1 MPESTQH
8 KLDRVRPPRVQITY
22 DVETGGAIVKTE
34 LAFVMGIMADLS
46 GDRPESP
53 ALPPLKDR
61 KFVEIDRD
69 NFDGILKSIQPRV
82 ASITLPPDPAA
93 KPGDP
98 PKKKQVDLTFQCLD
112 DFLPL
117 YRKAPDAQGNTFG
130 GLIMQIEALRNLF
143 AARQR
148 LNDLLTKAD
157 GNDKLQALLVK
168 LEADAAQQAAIKALK
183 PPDPPKP
190 QGGN

>member
-1 MPESTQH
+1 
-8 KLDRVRPPRVQITY
+8 VQITY

-46 GDRPESP
+46 GDRPDSP
-53 ALPPLKDR
+53 ALPELKDR
-61 KFVEIDRD
+61 KFIEIDRD
-69 NFDGILKSIQPRV
+69 NFDAILNSIQPRV
-82 ASITLPPDPAA
+82 ANITLPPDPAA

-117 YRKAPDAQGNTFG
+117 YRKPPDEQGNTYG
-130 GLIMQIEALRNLF
+130 GLIMKIDALKQLF
-143 AARQR
+143 TARQK
-148 LNDLLTKAD
+148 LNDLLTKSD

-168 LEADAAQQAAIKALK
+168 LEGDKAQQDAITALK
-183 PPDPPKP
+183 PPDPPAATN
-190 QGGN
+190 GGK